1 MQEFKSAKKKKKVDG
16 WVGGFWEGRSGRQRR
31 KKGGEEETR

>member
-16 WVGGFWEGRSGRQRR
+16 WVGFGKGEVGD
-31 KKGGEEETR
+31 KGGKREERTR